1 MDKATYQYEL
11 VVASMFKNES
21 PYLAEWVSHHFEH
34 GADHIVLYDNGST
47 DDGRAKVQPWIDS
60 GEVTLF
66 DWPQLKTEGAQY
78 NAIHHSLDLM
88 KQRARWITFLD
99 LDEFLFSPLGVP
111 LPEVLSEFSEEV
123 GIDVHWVCYGSSGHI
138 STPSGS
144 VRDNF
149 VRRAPLQ
156 FKRNRQ
162 FKTIINPREAVKRI
176 PGNHEWTFQGGRA
189 AVNERRRPLEV
200 PISLRDR
207 IERKIRK
214 IFPLAHRWLAVHFP
228 LSFSYFHLI
237 MREVSVEKL
246 RINHYIVKS
255 KEEFMEKQVR
265 HGVSRGDKYSQSFF
279 TYHDRNE
286 VLDPILSSR
295 PNQGYQR

>member
-1 MDKATYQYEL
+1 
-11 VVASMFKNES
+11 
-21 PYLAEWVSHHFEH
+21 
-34 GADHIVLYDNGST
+34 
-47 DDGRAKVQPWIDS
+47 
-60 GEVTLF
+60 
-66 DWPQLKTEGAQY
+66 
-78 NAIHHSLDLM
+78 
-88 KQRARWITFLD
+88 
-99 LDEFLFSPLGVP
+99 
-111 LPEVLSEFSEEV
+111 
-123 GIDVHWVCYGSSGHI
+123 
-138 STPSGS
+138 
-144 VRDNF
+144 
-149 VRRAPLQ
+149 LQ

-162 FKTIINPREAVKRI
+162 FKTIVNPREAVRRI
-176 PGNHEWTFQGGRA
+176 PGSHEWSFQGGRA
-189 AVNERRRPLEV
+189 AVNERRCPLEV

-214 IFPLAHRWLAVHFP
+214 IVPLAHRWLAVHFP

-255 KEEFMEKQVR
+255 KEEFIEKQVR